1 MTFFVFVIKI
11 SFVVLNTSTK
21 IMQTKWTK
29 YENFRST
36 LHKKFGLRMLK
47 KHNKGRRIDK
57 TFNFSNKVNQ
67 KMIYL
72 GEIMIVAV
80 FSFCTWIFGNGDLT
94 PNNMKLVYPLQEV
107 AKLECR

>member
-1 MTFFVFVIKI
+1 MIKI

-21 IMQTKWTK
+21 TMQTKWTK

-80 FSFCTWIFGNGDLT
+80 FSFCTWIFDS
-94 PNNMKLVYPLQEV
+94 K
-107 AKLECR
+107 